1 MKITVSKVISGVFLF
16 VYLILKILGV
26 ELKLDFILLA
36 IPILIMMFE
45 KNNHQIKVSD
55 SSNLKNKQKY
65 YFIVTAI
72 IMFILFFFIFKK

>member
-26 ELKLDFILLA
+26 ELKLDFILLT